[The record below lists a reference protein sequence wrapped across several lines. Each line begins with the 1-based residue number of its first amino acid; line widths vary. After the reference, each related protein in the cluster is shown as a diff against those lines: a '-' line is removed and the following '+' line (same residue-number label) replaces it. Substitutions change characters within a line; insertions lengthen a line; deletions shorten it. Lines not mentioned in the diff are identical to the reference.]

1 MNNYVLNRNVSPMHD
16 EESVVGAIVPR
27 SQSLMVSESELGNDL
42 EYLKFVVNS
51 VPTEMIA
58 SVVLA
63 MEKTKQER
71 ERSIQERERSIQE
84 REKIKLEVLK
94 FEHVINTVP
103 REFIATVIQE
113 MERTKQ
119 DQLKHD
125 ERMEGL
131 RLEERRLK
139 QVEDSRISVEPQ
151 SSASATGEAGD
162 PTGDCVLVCLFNY
175 YIISFFDH
183 RQSAEP
189 SSSFPT
195 TSFPYLGFLCFICTT
210 ILFLGGW
217 VRATCNILPRSP
229 DGDRKYFYVFMVI
242 FCSWRELF
250 KVMGILFLYR

>member
-1 MNNYVLNRNVSPMHD
+1 MHD

-63 MEKTKQER
+63 MEKTKQERERSIQER